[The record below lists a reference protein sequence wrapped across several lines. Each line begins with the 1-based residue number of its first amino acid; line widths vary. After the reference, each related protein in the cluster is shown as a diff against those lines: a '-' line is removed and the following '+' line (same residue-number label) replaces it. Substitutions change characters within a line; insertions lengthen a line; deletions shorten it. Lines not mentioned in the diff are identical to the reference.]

1 MMPKLKIVPV
11 SSIIPLMEYDED
23 KVNYITGIIENSGT
37 IGNPVSLA
45 SIGNRKF
52 LLIDNCELI
61 EAARRLGIKYLPS
74 QVTSPI
80 SSVRIDSKIYA
91 EKFDKNIID
100 NFMDIF
106 PRVAISITG
115 GKRTKNLSR
124 WVRLSVSRQGEGD
137 LNLYFKRY
145 HGTGLPYSMF
155 NFLEY
160 LGHHYRLTRKIFSGR
175 IKTANTKRPDDFTLI
190 RLHGLAFEDLISAAH
205 SYHLFPAGFLRF
217 DYSGRIVGIDFPVRI
232 LNEKVT
238 QREKERFLHDLVNY
252 RLNSGHPEYI
262 GGGVYLLNYLA
273 KK

>member
-1 MMPKLKIVPV
+1 MIPKLKIVSV
-11 SSIIPLMEYDED
+11 NSIIPLMECDPD
-23 KVNYITGIIENSGT
+23 KVDYIIEIIENSGI
-37 IGNPVSLA
+37 IGTPVSLA
-45 SIGNRKF
+45 SAGNRKY
-52 LLIDNCELI
+52 LLIDNCEII

-74 QVTSPI
+74 QVASPL
-80 SSVRIDSKIYA
+80 SSVRIDTNIYA
-91 EKFDKNIID
+91 EKFDQGIID
-100 NFMDIF
+100 NFLSIF
-106 PRVAISITG
+106 PRVAYFGASRKSINNQSP
-115 GKRTKNLSR
+115 R
-124 WVRLSVSRQGEGD
+124 VRLSVSRKGDND
-137 LNLYFKRY
+137 LNLFFKRY
-145 HGTGLPYSMF
+145 HGAGLPYSVF

-160 LGHHYRLTRKIFSGR
+160 LGHHCRLTRKIFSGH
-175 IKTANTKRPDDFTLI
+175 IKTANTKPCDDFTLI
-190 RLHGLAFEDLISAAH
+190 RLHGLAFEDLVLTAQ